1 MVAIAQGIQRVW
13 LPLLKEYRGNVVAIA
28 QGIQCSCHCTGNSQ
42 YRESV
47 VATAQGIIEF
57 GCHCTGN
64 NSLVATA
71 QGIIV
76 LLPLY
81 REYRESVVATAQR
94 IRRKCGCHC
103 TGNTE
108 LWEYRV
114 SGNSFT
120 LISCLW
126 LPWHRKYR
134 ELWEYTESY
143 GNTERVMGI

>member
-64 NSLVATA
+64 NS
-71 QGIIV
+71 
-76 LLPLY
+76 
-81 REYRESVVATAQR
+81 VVATVQGIQR
-94 IRRKCGCHC
+94 
-103 TGNTE
+103 
-108 LWEYRV
+108 V
-114 SGNSFT
+114 
-120 LISCLW
+120 W
-126 LPWHRKYR
+126 LPLHR
-134 ELWEYTESY
+134 EYGESVAATVQVIQSY
-143 GNTERVMGI
+143 GNTE